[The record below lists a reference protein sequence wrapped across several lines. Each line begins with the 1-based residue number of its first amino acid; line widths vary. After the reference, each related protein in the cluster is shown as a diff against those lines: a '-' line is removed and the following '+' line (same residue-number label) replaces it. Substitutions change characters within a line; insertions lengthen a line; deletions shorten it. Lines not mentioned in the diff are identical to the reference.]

1 MEYAVE
7 INDFGYPNRKS
18 DLTLINPLSDSMGG
32 NTLTGNTLTGNTC
45 PNKNSYSSFK
55 CNRGYSNEIQ
65 NDQFLRNVGLVEEDP
80 IDAYIFNEKNIRKM
94 SDKIT
99 QLLTGVDR
107 KNRPIIVP
115 DKTISS
121 VLSGVRKKFVPE
133 VGNIYSRYNTPN
145 YLESGTQRIINE
157 AINIIV
163 TDVRN
168 NLETDECNQ
177 KLNIWTTVLGDFNE
191 HGLRSH
197 GQIKIREKRPSPM
210 LFNMNY

>member
-1 MEYAVE
+1 MEYAVQ
-7 INDFGYPNRKS
+7 INDLSYPNRKN
-18 DLTLINPLSDSMGG
+18 DQILLNPLEG
-32 NTLTGNTLTGNTC
+32 NTLTAEGNTC
-45 PNKNSYSSFK
+45 INKNSYSFVK
-55 CNRGYSNEIQ
+55 CKKEYSNDIQ
-65 NDQFLRNVGLVEEDP
+65 NDQLLRNVGMIEEDP

-94 SDKIT
+94 SNKIT

-107 KNRPIIVP
+107 QNRPIIVP

-121 VLSGVRKKFVPE
+121 VLSGVRKKFIPE

-145 YLESGTQRIINE
+145 YLENATQRIINE

-163 TDVRN
+163 SDVKN